1 MSAEN
6 LRNAVAY
13 FLDSEEDA
21 TMTEY
26 VFPIAPGCFTAVS
39 ALSTSL
45 LQPYQAAP
53 NALLKALE
61 Y

>member
-13 FLDSEEDA
+13 FLDSEEGA

-26 VFPIAPGCFTAVS
+26 VLLIAPGCFTAVS

-45 LQPYQAAP
+45 LQPFQPAT
-53 NALLKALE
+53 KALD
-61 Y
+61 